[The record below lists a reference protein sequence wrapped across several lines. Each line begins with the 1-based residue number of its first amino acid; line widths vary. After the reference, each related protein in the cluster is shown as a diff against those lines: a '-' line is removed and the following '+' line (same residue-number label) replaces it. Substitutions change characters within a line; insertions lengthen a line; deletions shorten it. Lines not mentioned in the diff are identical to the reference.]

1 MAPSAEIKLLQ
12 QARESARAE
21 AEASG
26 SGRRARAP
34 SRRFLEAAG
43 MVKNEGA
50 QWMTKE
56 IKEAEAK
63 RVKDLREQ
71 RKQYKAAG
79 LRSGEVLEA
88 CSVPATNVGD
98 ALNVNS
104 GGRGGV
110 EKNGAEGLLADKQQ
124 WRKITP
130 AEILEQAGGRH
141 SLARTASNV
150 GKATAG
156 TQGKDT
162 VTPARTASESVN
174 KRKGVPSVTKHKTT
188 TTTSSRTADVDSSRK
203 PKRNR
208 QSKHQDDKKGHG
220 TQKAPAKQNGPKQ
233 AARGLEGG
241 EGLEGE
247 NGEEDT
253 DITTTCEFRSCR
265 KPATFGVNGA
275 VRYW

>member
-43 MVKNEGA
+43 MVKIEGA

-88 CSVPATNVGD
+88 CSVTATNVGD
-98 ALNVNS
+98 ALNGNS

-110 EKNGAEGLLADKQQ
+110 EQTGAEGLLEDKQQ

-130 AEILEQAGGRH
+130 EEILQQAGGRH
-141 SLARTASNV
+141 SLARAASNV

-156 TQGKDT
+156 TQGKGT
-162 VTPARTASESVN
+162 VTPARTANESVN
-174 KRKGVPSVTKHKTT
+174 KRKGVPSITKQK
-188 TTTSSRTADVDSSRK
+188 TTTSSRTAGVDSSRK
-203 PKRNR
+203 PKRSR
-208 QSKHQDDKKGHG
+208 QSKHQDGKKGHG
-220 TQKAPAKQNGPKQ
+220 THRAPAKQNGAKQ
-233 AARGLEGG
+233 AARGLKGG

-247 NGEEDT
+247 NGEEGT
-253 DITTTCEFRSCR
+253 VLTTTCEFRSCR